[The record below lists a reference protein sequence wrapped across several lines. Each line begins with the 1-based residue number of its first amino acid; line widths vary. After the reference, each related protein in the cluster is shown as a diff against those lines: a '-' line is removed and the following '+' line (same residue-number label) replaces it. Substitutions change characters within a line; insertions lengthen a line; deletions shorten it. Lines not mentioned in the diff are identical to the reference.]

1 MSRSTIK
8 QHLTLTPN
16 DPKRLDA
23 LRGDNNSHL
32 KAIEQRFSIQIF
44 VDDNN
49 FELIGLPK
57 SIRQAATLL
66 TKLYEQTEFSCVLSD
81 EDIHSTPHSKD
92 EPMSATSCAIDFD
105 MNALQAGQMKISP
118 RTPNQSYYLN
128 AIQNNDI
135 NFGIG
140 PSGTGKTFLAVASAV
155 QALDMGSVSRIILCR
170 PAVEAGEQLGFLPG
184 DLSEKISPYLQPLY
198 DSLFSL
204 YGINRVDQLIKKGV
218 LEIASLAFMRG
229 RTLTDSFVILDEAQN
244 TTPQQMKMFLTRL
257 GFGSKAV
264 ITGDITQTDLPHHQR
279 SGLRDATQLLKDI
292 PGIAFTFFK
301 ANDIVRHPLIQQI
314 IEAYEDHDKERL

>member
-8 QHLTLTPN
+8 QHLTLTP
-16 DPKRLDA
+16 DDSQRLAA
-23 LRGDNNSHL
+23 LRGNNDSHL
-32 KAIEQRFSIQIF
+32 KAIEEQFSIQIF
-44 VDDNN
+44 VDGNH

-57 SIRQAATLL
+57 SIRQASDLL
-66 TKLYEQTEFSCVLSD
+66 TKLYEQTEFSYVLND
-81 EDIHSTPHSKD
+81 EDINSTPHSKE
-92 EPMSATSCAIDFD
+92 EPMSVTSCAIDFD
-105 MNALQAGQMKISP
+105 INALQAGQMKISP
-118 RTPNQSYYLN
+118 RTPNQSHYLS
-128 AIQNNDI
+128 AIQNNDV

-184 DLSEKISPYLQPLY
+184 DLTEKISPYLQPLY
-198 DSLFSL
+198 DALFSL
-204 YGINRVDQLIKKGV
+204 YGVNRVDQLIKKGV

-264 ITGDITQTDLPHHQR
+264 ITGDITQTDLPQHQR
-279 SGLRDATQLLKDI
+279 SGLRDATQLLQDI

-314 IEAYEDHDKERL
+314 IEAYEEHDQERL